1 MRQRNSG
8 LGKRWVLLA
17 TEKKEGNWLRIE
29 IESGTNIELV
39 LAKNK
44 KGREFRTQN
53 NSGTSDI
60 ATTIIWNTRTR
71 YLLIWY

>member
-8 LGKRWVLLA
+8 LGKIWVLLA
-17 TEKKEGNWLRIE
+17 TEKKDGNWLR

-44 KGREFRTQN
+44 TGHEFRTQN
-53 NSGTSDI
+53 NSGTSDME
-60 ATTIIWNTRTR
+60 TSRIWNTRTR

>member
-17 TEKKEGNWLRIE
+17 TEKKNRNWLR

-39 LAKNK
+39 LAKNIA
-44 KGREFRTQN
+44 GHEFRT
-53 NSGTSDI
+53 
-60 ATTIIWNTRTR
+60 
-71 YLLIWY
+71 

>member
-8 LGKRWVLLA
+8 LGEIWVLLA
-17 TEKKEGNWLRIE
+17 KDGNWLR

-44 KGREFRTQN
+44 TGHEFRTQN
-53 NSGTSDI
+53 NSGTSDM
-60 ATTIIWNTRTR
+60 ATSRIWNTWTR

>member
-8 LGKRWVLLA
+8 LGGIWALLA
-17 TEKKEGNWLRIE
+17 TEKKDGNCLR

-44 KGREFRTQN
+44 TGHEFRT
-53 NSGTSDI
+53 
-60 ATTIIWNTRTR
+60 
-71 YLLIWY
+71 

>member
-8 LGKRWVLLA
+8 LGGIWVLLA
-17 TEKKEGNWLRIE
+17 TEKKDGNWLG

-44 KGREFRTQN
+44 TGHEFRTQN
-53 NSGTSDI
+53 NSGTSDMAI
-60 ATTIIWNTRTR
+60 STIWNTRTR

>member
-8 LGKRWVLLA
+8 LGKIWVLLA
-17 TEKKEGNWLRIE
+17 TEKKDGNWLG

-44 KGREFRTQN
+44 TGHEFRTQN
-53 NSGTSDI
+53 NSGTSHM
-60 ATTIIWNTRTR
+60 ATSTI
-71 YLLIWY
+71 

>member
-8 LGKRWVLLA
+8 LGKIWVLLA
-17 TEKKEGNWLRIE
+17 TEKKDGNWLR

-44 KGREFRTQN
+44 TGHESRTQN
-53 NSGTSDI
+53 NSGTSDM
-60 ATTIIWNTRTR
+60 ATSTIWNTRTR

>member
-8 LGKRWVLLA
+8 LGKIWVLLA
-17 TEKKEGNWLRIE
+17 TEKKDGNWLR

-44 KGREFRTQN
+44 TGHEFRTQN
-53 NSGTSDI
+53 NSGTSDM
-60 ATTIIWNTRTR
+60 ATSTIWNTRAR

>member
-8 LGKRWVLLA
+8 LVKIWVLLA
-17 TEKKEGNWLRIE
+17 TEKKDGNWLR

-44 KGREFRTQN
+44 TGHEFRTQN
-53 NSGTSDI
+53 NSGTSDM
-60 ATTIIWNTRTR
+60 ATSAIWNTRAR

>member
-8 LGKRWVLLA
+8 LGKIWVLLA
-17 TEKKEGNWLRIE
+17 TEKKDGNWLR

-44 KGREFRTQN
+44 TGHEFRTQN
-53 NSGTSDI
+53 NSGTSDMAI
-60 ATTIIWNTRTR
+60 STIWNTWTR

>member
-8 LGKRWVLLA
+8 LGEIWVLLA
-17 TEKKEGNWLRIE
+17 TEKKDWNWLR

-44 KGREFRTQN
+44 TGHEFRTQN
-53 NSGTSDI
+53 NSGTNDM
-60 ATTIIWNTRTR
+60 ATSTIWNTRTR

>member
-8 LGKRWVLLA
+8 LGKIWVLLA
-17 TEKKEGNWLRIE
+17 TEKKDGNRLG
-29 IESGTNIELV
+29 IESGNNIELV

-44 KGREFRTQN
+44 TGHEFRTQN
-53 NSGTSDI
+53 NSGTSDM
-60 ATTIIWNTRTR
+60 ATSRIWNTRTR